1 MKKLTGQSLEN
12 HDKNWKPVSGEP
24 YSAFQKI
31 MDAGYVKLNASG
43 VPGPDAIGY
52 YDALILYR

>member
-1 MKKLTGQSLEN
+1 MKKLTGQSLKK
-12 HDKNWKPVSGEP
+12 HDKNWQPLPGFP

-31 MDAGYVKLNASG
+31 MDAGYVKVNNG

-52 YDALILYR
+52 YDALILYS

>member
-1 MKKLTGQSLEN
+1 MKKLTGSKLQQ
-12 HDKNWKPVSGEP
+12 HDKNWKPLPGFP

-31 MDAGYVKLNASG
+31 MDAGYVKIVNG

-52 YDALILYR
+52 YDALILYS